1 MKIVDIRATPVTVPL
16 RRPLRWSFG
25 VEVSTTR
32 TIVELITDEGLIG
45 VGETRGGDE
54 VVRALML
61 HRDLYIG
68 VDPMEVWR
76 ITRRF
81 SVFRMTSE
89 QLALVG
95 AAKLAGAA
103 VEMACWDLVGK
114 ALGKRCGDLW
124 GGIENEQVEFAAYV
138 FYRYAATGE
147 IGNGDRP
154 EDAADHAEEL
164 FDTYGFTD
172 IKFKNGV
179 LPPEQEIAS
188 VRIMRERLG
197 SRLRYLRIDPNA
209 VWSVETS
216 VRVLN
221 ELADY
226 GLEFCEDPTWG
237 IEGMS
242 LVRERTPVP
251 LATNMCCV
259 TFEQIP
265 LSVRLRAVDVILG
278 DVHFWGG
285 PSSVLQLAKVCET
298 FNLGLSMHSDRELGI
313 STAAVLHVA
322 AAETM
327 VSHAVDSHLPEQA
340 DDIITEPFTFRD
352 GRIQV
357 PAGPGLGVEIDQ
369 DKLRFYADYH
379 RRNGEGSEFA
389 DTAQPGF
396 RAKFPR
402 F

>member
-1 MKIVDIRATPVTVPL
+1 MKIVDVRATPVTVPL

-32 TIVELITDEGLIG
+32 TIVELITDEGLVG

-54 VVRALML
+54 VVKALEL
-61 HRDLYIG
+61 HRDLYVG
-68 VDPMEVWR
+68 TDPLEVGR
-76 ITRRF
+76 IARRF
-81 SVFRMTSE
+81 GVFRMTSE

-114 ALGKRCGDLW
+114 ALNKRCGDLW
-124 GGIENEQVEFAAYV
+124 GGIENERVEFAAYV
-138 FYRYAATGE
+138 FYRYASRTD
-147 IGNGDRP
+147 IGNGDTP

-164 FDTYGFTD
+164 FETHGFRD

-179 LPPEQEIAS
+179 LEPRQEIAS
-188 VRIMRERLG
+188 VRMMRDRLG
-197 SRLRYLRIDPNA
+197 DRLRNLRLDPNA

-221 ELADY
+221 EVNDF

-265 LSVRLRAVDVILG
+265 LSVRARAVDVILG

-285 PSSVLQLAKVCET
+285 PSAVLQLAKVCET
-298 FNLGLSMHSDRELGI
+298 FNLGLSLHSDRELGI
-313 STAAVLHVA
+313 STAAVLHLA

-340 DDIITEPFTFRD
+340 DDIITTPFTFRD
-352 GRIQV
+352 GCLNV
-357 PAGPGLGVEIDQ
+357 PTGPGLGVEIDR
-369 DKLRFYADYH
+369 DKLNLYAEHH
-379 RRNGEGSEFA
+379 RKVGEGSEFVDA
-389 DTAQPGF
+389 ARAGF

>member
-1 MKIVDIRATPVTVPL
+1 MKIVDVRATPVTVPL

-32 TIVELITDEGLIG
+32 TIVELITDEGLVG

-54 VVRALML
+54 VVKALEL
-61 HRDLYIG
+61 HRDLYVG
-68 VDPMEVWR
+68 TDPLEVGR
-76 ITRRF
+76 IARRF
-81 SVFRMTSE
+81 GVFRMTSE

-114 ALGKRCGDLW
+114 ALNKRCGDLW
-124 GGIENEQVEFAAYV
+124 GGIENERVEFAAYV
-138 FYRYAATGE
+138 FYRYASRTD
-147 IGNGDRP
+147 IGNGDTP
-154 EDAADHAEEL
+154 QDAADHAEEL
-164 FDTYGFTD
+164 FETHGFRD

-179 LPPEQEIAS
+179 LEPRQEIAS
-188 VRIMRERLG
+188 VRMMRDRLG
-197 SRLRYLRIDPNA
+197 DRLRNLRLDPNA

-221 ELADY
+221 EVNDF

-265 LSVRLRAVDVILG
+265 LSVRARAVDVILG

-285 PSSVLQLAKVCET
+285 PSAVLQLAKVCET
-298 FNLGLSMHSDRELGI
+298 FNLGLSLHSDRELGI
-313 STAAVLHVA
+313 STAAVLHLA

-340 DDIITEPFTFRD
+340 DDIITTPFMFRD
-352 GRIQV
+352 GCLNV
-357 PAGPGLGVEIDQ
+357 PAGPGLGVEIDR
-369 DKLRFYADYH
+369 DKLNLYAEHH
-379 RRNGEGSEFA
+379 RKVGEGSEFVDA
-389 DTAQPGF
+389 AQTGF

>member
-1 MKIVDIRATPVTVPL
+1 MKIVDIRATAVTVPL

-32 TIVELITDEGLIG
+32 TIVELITDEGLVG

-54 VVRALML
+54 VVEALRL
-61 HRDLYIG
+61 HRDIYIG
-68 VDPMEVWR
+68 QDPTEVGR
-76 ITRRF
+76 IARRF
-81 SVFRMTSE
+81 GIFRMTSE

-103 VEMACWDLVGK
+103 VEMACWDLLGK

-124 GGIENEQVEFAAYV
+124 GGVATERVEFAAYV
-138 FYRYAATGE
+138 FYRYESMTDVGR
-147 IGNGDRP
+147 GDSV
-154 EDAADHAEEL
+154 EDAADHAQEL
-164 FDTYGFTD
+164 FDTHGFRD

-188 VRIMRERLG
+188 VRLMRDRLG
-197 SRLRYLRIDPNA
+197 DRLRYLRIDPNA

-216 VRVLN
+216 IRVLH
-221 ELADY
+221 AVYDY

-259 TFEQIP
+259 AFEQIP
-265 LSVRLRAVDVILG
+265 LAVRQRAVDVILG

-285 PSSVLQLAKVCET
+285 PTAVLQLAKICET
-298 FNLGLSMHSDRELGI
+298 FNLGLGMHSDRELGI
-313 STAAVLHVA
+313 STAAVLHLA
-322 AAETM
+322 SAETM
-327 VSHAVDSHLPEQA
+327 LSHTADSHLPEQA
-340 DDIITEPFTFRD
+340 DDIITTPFTFRD
-352 GRIQV
+352 GCLDV

-369 DKLRFYADYH
+369 DKLRFYAEHH
-379 RRNGEGSEFA
+379 RKVGEGSEFA
-389 DTAQPGF
+389 DAAQAGF